1 MIKYTLKPPLN
12 EAVEKIAKD
21 QQKRLNALRKAI
33 YKIAQD
39 KTQWLKDYEKAKK
52 NQKKK
57 PKLIPAGI
65 SGEKLKEYLQNI
77 KK

>member
-1 MIKYTLKPPLN
+1 MKKASLPTDESAIHN
-12 EAVEKIAKD
+12 HIREK
-21 QQKRLNALRKAI
+21 QKALLA
-33 YKIAQD
+33 
-39 KTQWLKDYEKAKK
+39 LEKAKK

-65 SGEKLKEYLQNI
+65 SGEKLKKYLQNI

>member
-1 MIKYTLKPPLN
+1 MKKSTPPTDESAIHN
-12 EAVEKIAKD
+12 SIREK
-21 QQKRLNALRKAI
+21 QKALLA
-33 YKIAQD
+33 
-39 KTQWLKDYEKAKK
+39 LEKAKK

>member
-1 MIKYTLKPPLN
+1 MKKSTLPTDESAIHN
-12 EAVEKIAKD
+12 SIREK
-21 QQKRLNALRKAI
+21 QKALLA
-33 YKIAQD
+33 
-39 KTQWLKDYEKAKK
+39 LEKAKK

>member
-1 MIKYTLKPPLN
+1 MKKNTPPTDESAIHN
-12 EAVEKIAKD
+12 PIREK
-21 QQKRLNALRKAI
+21 QKALLA
-33 YKIAQD
+33 
-39 KTQWLKDYEKAKK
+39 LEKAKK

-77 KK
+77 KNKNL

>member
-1 MIKYTLKPPLN
+1 MKKNSLPTDESAIHNPIR
-12 EAVEKIAKD
+12 EK
-21 QQKRLNALRKAI
+21 QKALLA
-33 YKIAQD
+33 
-39 KTQWLKDYEKAKK
+39 LEKAKK
-52 NQKKK
+52 KQKKK